1 MRGLA
6 ERAAEVA
13 ELLKARKQR
22 VGVAESSAGG
32 LISACLLATPGAST
46 FYLGGAVIYT
56 RRAFS
61 GLLQVPSETI
71 KDMRGACEP
80 WALLKARSL
89 RERLGCD
96 WALAEAGAAGPTG
109 NRYGDA
115 AGHTAFAVAG
125 PVERTR
131 VLETG
136 SADREA
142 NMWAF
147 ADGALALL
155 AECLREAK

>member
-13 ELLKARKQR
+13 ELLKARKER

-32 LISACLLATPGAST
+32 LISACLLATPGASA

-61 GLLQVPSETI
+61 GLLHVPADTI
-71 KDMRGACEP
+71 RDMRGASEP

-96 WALAEAGAAGPTG
+96 WALAEAGAAGPSG

-115 AGHTAFAVAG
+115 PGHSCFAVAG

-131 VLETG
+131 TLETG

>member
-13 ELLKARKQR
+13 GLLTARKQR

-32 LISACLLATPGAST
+32 LISASLLATPGASV

-71 KDMRGACEP
+71 RDMRGACEP

-115 AGHTAFAVAG
+115 AGHSSFAVAG
-125 PVERTR
+125 PIERTR
-131 VLETG
+131 TLETG
-136 SADREA
+136 SDDREA

-147 ADGALALL
+147 TDGALALL
-155 AECLREAK
+155 AECLRDAK